1 MPAAHLVDVHPGVL
15 SHLSLQAAV
24 AVAQIHSRPH
34 ISAMVGIGVREPLA
48 TSGCRQ
54 LFQDQTARQPLCLS

>member
-1 MPAAHLVDVHPGVL
+1 MPAAHLVDVLPGVL

-34 ISAMVGIGVREPLA
+34 ISAMVCMTVRKLLA
-48 TSGCRQ
+48 TSSCWQ
-54 LFQDQTARQPLCLS
+54 LFQEQTSRQLLCLS